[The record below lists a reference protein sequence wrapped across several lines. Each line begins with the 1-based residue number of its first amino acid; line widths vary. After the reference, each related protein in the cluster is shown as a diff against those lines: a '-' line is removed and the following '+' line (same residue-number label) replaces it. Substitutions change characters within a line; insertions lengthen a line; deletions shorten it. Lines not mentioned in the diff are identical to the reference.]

1 MTNENDFFHVQK
13 YVLRI
18 YICSLKL
25 EIYLRRLLTYAMETA
40 FRKLVPPSYGLP
52 QHSYMRRIV
61 SANH

>member
-1 MTNENDFFHVQK
+1 MKTIFFHVQK

-52 QHSYMRRIV
+52 ICDGLCRQTTEFI
-61 SANH
+61 